1 MLKQEKEIVMIKILL
16 VDDMRNFLDLEVS
29 FLRRAESKII
39 TAKDGAEALKLAKI
53 EKPDIILLD
62 LEMPKMS
69 GIECCRIIKSDP
81 ALKKIPVVMVTSTD
95 KRAESMKAGCD
106 DFVRKPINETSFLEE
121 IKKFV
126 NIKIRKEERYDIS
139 VEVQYIYKDRTVS
152 AFSKDMSYSGLSII
166 TKDVIPMNTILDITL
181 NLPLNGKIESHRCKA
196 KVVRAFKEEASDR
209 VVNGIGL
216 ELIEASSKTLA
227 AIKAFIDSKK

>member
-1 MLKQEKEIVMIKILL
+1 MIKILL

-29 FLRRAESKII
+29 FLRRAESRII

-62 LEMPKMS
+62 LEMPKMN

-81 ALKKIPVVMVTSTD
+81 ALRKIPVIMVTSTE
-95 KRAESMKAGCD
+95 KRAESIKAGCD
-106 DFVRKPINETSFLEE
+106 DFVRKPINESAFLEE

-126 NIKIRKEERYDIS
+126 SMKVRKEDRYDIS
-139 VEVQYIYKDRTVS
+139 VEVKYTYKDKTVS

-166 TKDVIPMNTILDITL
+166 TKDSI
-181 NLPLNGKIESHRCKA
+181 PLNTLLSMNLLLPFDSKIETHKCKA
-196 KVVRAFKEEASDR
+196 KVMRSFKEETADR
-209 VVNGIGL
+209 VVNGLGL
-216 ELIEASSKTLA
+216 ELVEASSKTLS
-227 AIKAFIDSKK
+227 AIKVFIDSKA